1 MMKRSLA
8 MRALLLGSA
17 PALAAPDSCE
27 RVKNDIQQKIVNNG
41 VPAAGFTLAIVPN
54 DQPDQPGAQVSA
66 TVLTTP
72 LKLPIP
78 APPTQTATPVN
89 LLFSFEGYY
98 P

>member
-1 MMKRSLA
+1 
-8 MRALLLGSA
+8 MRRAAAGFNLSA
-17 PALAAPDSCE
+17 GRADSCE

-41 VPAAGFTLAIVPN
+41 VPASGFTLAIVPN
-54 DQPDQPGAQVSA
+54 DQPDQPVPRLSA

-72 LKLPIP
+72 SKLPIP
-78 APPTQTATPVN
+78 AAPIQTATPVN